1 MISKEL
7 KLNLKLS
14 LRTVS
19 EFDSSISNAYLEIW
33 KTIQKDFSEINFEVD
48 DTNFFVKI
56 NWQPVLDYIKYY
68 LKYNIS
74 TNEYFKLSDKKKEKF
89 DKKIKNLK
97 NKVITK
103 CTISSENNV
112 GHLNHY
118 LEIFLYN
125 FFLIINLSVP
135 GACNIK
141 IELIDANRLPE
152 IIFNGEIFERAWVKS
167 LDVGWPEIKS
177 IPIEKTWDWF
187 SEQKIMFKVIGKT
200 RLEKSLFSLLNIAY
214 QYNNLDLSTLIWLAH
229 SLESLFDTPRGS
241 ISSTLRNRILKV
253 LDFQTVSKKKIKKE
267 INKFYN
273 LRSRF
278 VHGDFNI
285 SHPVEN
291 DLFNKDIIT
300 NWINLGDSC
309 DFGLSIVLATLQK
322 MIETNSHKINFKEE
336 IYFE

>member
-1 MISKEL
+1 LISKEF
-7 KLNLKLS
+7 KLNLKLRV
-14 LRTVS
+14 RTVS
-19 EFDSSISNAYLEIW
+19 ETNSAISNSYLKIW

-48 DTNFFVKI
+48 DTKFLVKI
-56 NWQPVLDYIKYY
+56 NWQPVLDFIKYY

-74 TNEYFKLSDKKKEKF
+74 TNEYFKLSDKEKEKF
-89 DKKIKNLK
+89 YKKIKNLK
-97 NKVITK
+97 NKVITE
-103 CTISSENNV
+103 CMISAENNV

-141 IELIDANRLPE
+141 IELIDENRFPE

-177 IPIEKTWDWF
+177 IPIKKTWDWF
-187 SEQKIMFKVIGKT
+187 SKQKIMFKVIGKS
-200 RLEKSLFSLLNIAY
+200 RLENSLFALLNIAY
-214 QYNNLDLSTLIWLAH
+214 QYDNLDLSTVMWLAH

-241 ISSTLRNRILKV
+241 ISSTLRNRILKA
-253 LDFQTVSKKKIKKE
+253 LEFPAISKKKIKKE

-285 SHPVEN
+285 SHPVKN
-291 DLFNKDIIT
+291 DLLNKDIIT
-300 NWINLGDSC
+300 NWMNVGDSC

-322 MIETNSHKINFKEE
+322 MIENNSYKINFKEE